1 DKGDG
6 IEGLPGPGERL
17 QLVNHHLH
25 VGQVAATGRRDAR
38 PLRRGLQRQQF
49 RGRFADVTADRATTG
64 ADLQHPA
71 TQERREGTQQVGAAR
86 DEVEVRGQDMD
97 LARQLGREYGTV
109 LAVLDRTQQRL
120 LVLDAVAVPPAY
132 GRSLA
137 HPLPARV

>member
-1 DKGDG
+1 
-6 IEGLPGPGERL
+6 
-17 QLVNHHLH
+17 
-25 VGQVAATGRRDAR
+25 
-38 PLRRGLQRQQF
+38 F

-86 DEVEVRGQDMD
+86 AEVVERGPVMD

-109 LAVLDRTQQRL
+109 LAGLDRTQQRL
-120 LVLDAVAVPPAY
+120 LDLVAVAVPPGY

-137 HPLPARV
+137 HPQPARVVANVGRRGRILVFHHMTWSSALRSVIPRNVSTGSTHRCTES